1 MAAEQGLQALLRET
15 IPEQVR
21 AALAEDLGGGDVT
34 AGLIPADHRGRAV
47 LISRE
52 PAVFCGRAWMDEV
65 FRQLDASV
73 VLYWEVEDGARLAP
87 DQRLCVLEGPARS
100 LLTGE
105 RTAMNFIQT
114 LSGTATTARRYA
126 DRVAHTGVTL
136 LDTRKTLPGLRL
148 AQKYAVTCG
157 RCANHRLG
165 LYDAFLI
172 KENHIAACGGIAAAV
187 RTARQQQ
194 PNLWVEVEVENFDE
208 LDQALAAGAE
218 VIMLDNFSPADLRKA
233 VARTAGRARLE
244 ASGNVNEENLEEI
257 AATGVDYISIGA
269 LTKHVRAVDLSMR
282 LEAS

>member
-1 MAAEQGLQALLRET
+1 MATEHELPARLRRA

-21 AALAEDLGGGDVT
+21 AALAEDLGDGDVT
-34 AGLIPADHRGRAV
+34 AELIPAHRQARAV

-52 PAVFCGRAWMDEV
+52 AAVFCGRAWMEEV
-65 FRQLDASV
+65 FARLDASV
-73 VLYWEVEDGARLAP
+73 VLHWEVDDGTPIAP

-105 RTAMNFIQT
+105 RTAMNFVQT
-114 LSGTATTARRYA
+114 LSGTATTARYYA
-126 DRVAHTGVTL
+126 DRVAHTGVAL

-157 RCANHRLG
+157 GCANHRLG
-165 LYDAFLI
+165 LYDAYLI
-172 KENHIAACGGIAAAV
+172 KENHIAACGGIEAAV
-187 RTARQQQ
+187 RAARQRH
-194 PNLWVEVEVENFDE
+194 PELWVEVEVEHFDE

-218 VIMLDNFSPADLRKA
+218 VIMLDNFSPADLRAA
-233 VARTAGRARLE
+233 VTRTGGRARLE
-244 ASGNVNEENLEEI
+244 ASGNVNEANLEEI

-282 LEAS
+282 LDA